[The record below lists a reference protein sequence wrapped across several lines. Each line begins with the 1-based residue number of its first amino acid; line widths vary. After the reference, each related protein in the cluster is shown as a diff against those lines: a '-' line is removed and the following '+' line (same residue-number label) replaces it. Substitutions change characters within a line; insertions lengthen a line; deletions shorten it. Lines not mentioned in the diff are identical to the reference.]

1 MIRRHNLHSENANPA
16 NVKVSAVGLPH
27 KAIGGS
33 GPSKAGEYD
42 ESGESWVTSHTLW
55 QEVVSGLNGP

>member
-1 MIRRHNLHSENANPA
+1 MIQCHNLHSENANPA
-16 NVKVSAVGLPH
+16 NVKVSAAGLPH

-42 ESGESWVTSHTLW
+42 ESGESWVTQVTRYSKRW
-55 QEVVSGLNGP
+55 FPV